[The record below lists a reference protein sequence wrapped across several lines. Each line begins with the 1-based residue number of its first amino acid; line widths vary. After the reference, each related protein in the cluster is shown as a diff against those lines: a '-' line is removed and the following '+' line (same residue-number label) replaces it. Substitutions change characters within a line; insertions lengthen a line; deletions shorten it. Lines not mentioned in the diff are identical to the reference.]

1 MPGPAEYPKL
11 AEDAFNRRDLA
22 ALARL
27 WAPDFHYSAPGGEE
41 TSTREAAVTR
51 EQALFDAFP
60 DIRADLSSY
69 LVCGEALVIEGIMSG
84 THDGPLRLGDE
95 RIAATHRPIC
105 IRFVGVFSFEAGLV
119 RRERVYYD
127 RLELLQRLGMA
138 AA

>member
-41 TSTREAAVTR
+41 TSTREAAVAR
-51 EQALFDAFP
+51 EQALLDAFP
-60 DIRADLSSY
+60 DIRADLGRH
-69 LVCGEALVIEGIMSG
+69 LVCGDALVIEGIMSG
-84 THDGPLRLGDE
+84 THDGPLRLGDV
-95 RIAATHRPIC
+95 RIAATHRPMRT
-105 IRFVGVFSFEAGLV
+105 RFVGVFSFEAGLV

-127 RLELLQRLGMA
+127 RMELLQQLGVA
-138 AA
+138 TA